1 MNPQDKDIKS
11 RTASGR
17 TDSPK
22 KGRPA
27 AVHRDKK
34 DPHAAL
40 HAPIRAPR
48 YSAPRRLTSQQ
59 LKNPLLRMAFS
70 RLSKIPEL
78 RGQYLRALD
87 TIHGGRRTRSEKFDA
102 LAKASEQMLLRLDL
116 ATGVLGW
123 LDIERGQYFL
133 NTQCGVAE
141 DSDMSPASLN
151 RLMQGLDLAGYV
163 YRRIEKVQ
171 LDERDE
177 AGLNL
182 VRTRVLVRFTEKFFA
197 DLGVRYLWFR
207 AKKAAIKK
215 REKELREISG
225 LRAARQE
232 KASLEE
238 FRRQQSRSNW
248 EKSEARKAAQTHSQS
263 EILTPACGS
272 PGVTKPPLEP
282 DKNSGDVDQSVARL
296 LRSIQVKKD
305 SNPPK

>member
-1 MNPQDKDIKS
+1 
-11 RTASGR
+11 
-17 TDSPK
+17 
-22 KGRPA
+22 
-27 AVHRDKK
+27 
-34 DPHAAL
+34 
-40 HAPIRAPR
+40 
-48 YSAPRRLTSQQ
+48 
-59 LKNPLLRMAFS
+59 MAFS
-70 RLSKIPEL
+70 RLSRIGEL
-78 RGQYLRALD
+78 RGQYLRDLD

-151 RLMQGLDLAGYV
+151 RLMHSLDLAGYV

-171 LDERDE
+171 LEEKDE

-248 EKSEARKAAQTHSQS
+248 EKSEARKATQAHSHP
-263 EILTPACGS
+263 EALTTARGS
-272 PGVTKPPLEP
+272 PGRAKPPLEP
-282 DKNSGDVDQSVARL
+282 DKSPGGLDESMARL
-296 LRSIQVKKD
+296 LRNVQVKKD
-305 SNPPK
+305 TPSK